1 MGVCAV
7 MHQPLADYL
16 DDSLVHVSNQYL
28 LVVDTIALANRRHEL
43 Q

>member
-1 MGVCAV
+1 MCVCAV
-7 MHQPLADYL
+7 MHQRLADYL

-43 Q
+43 H